1 MAEIK
6 KGILGGF
13 SGKVGPVVGAN
24 WRGKDIIRSTPKS
37 SSKPKTD
44 KQILQQMKFKATIS
58 FLQPLRSIQSRFF
71 GMNVGVRS
79 KVNLAASYVINNA
92 IEVVEG
98 LPVMVYNKVLIT
110 KGDLASFQNVEL
122 VPQTG
127 GVLSLTWE
135 DNSVQG
141 NALETDRVS
150 LVCYF
155 EELGVFEIY
164 EGVALRGDAI
174 AEITVPSIYTGK
186 VAQVYAYLCNEA
198 ETQACN
204 SVHLGAVTIL

>member
-71 GMNVGVRS
+71 GMNAGVRS

-141 NALETDRVS
+141 NALETDKVS

-155 EELGVFEIY
+155 EELGMFEIY

>member
-71 GMNVGVRS
+71 GMNAGVRS

-141 NALETDRVS
+141 NALETDKVS

-164 EGVALRGDAI
+164 KGVALRGDAI

-186 VAQVYAYLCNEA
+186 VAQVYAYFCNEA

>member
-71 GMNVGVRS
+71 GMNAGVRS

-110 KGDLASFQNVEL
+110 KLFTPE
-122 VPQTG
+122 
-127 GVLSLTWE
+127 
-135 DNSVQG
+135 
-141 NALETDRVS
+141 
-150 LVCYF
+150 F
-155 EELGVFEIY
+155 
-164 EGVALRGDAI
+164 
-174 AEITVPSIYTGK
+174 
-186 VAQVYAYLCNEA
+186 
-198 ETQACN
+198 
-204 SVHLGAVTIL
+204 

>member
-71 GMNVGVRS
+71 GMNAGVRS

-141 NALETDRVS
+141 NALETDKVS

-174 AEITVPSIYTGK
+174 AEITVPSIYTSK